1 MKEEK
6 SWFYRHFIQI
16 YAIYWSIVSTAYIGA
31 ITFIQ
36 IPESSVRF
44 ADLIIGFLL
53 GTVVST
59 IIQFFFGSSKSS
71 KDKDDAILEN
81 MKRLDKDD
89 LQES

>member
-1 MKEEK
+1 MKET
-6 SWFYRHFIQI
+6 SWFYKHFIHI
-16 YAIYWSIVSTAYIGA
+16 YAIYWSLVSTAYIGA

-44 ADLIIGFLL
+44 ADVIIGFLL

-71 KDKDDAILEN
+71 RDKDDAMLKNIN
-81 MKRLDKDD
+81 DKS
-89 LQES
+89 E